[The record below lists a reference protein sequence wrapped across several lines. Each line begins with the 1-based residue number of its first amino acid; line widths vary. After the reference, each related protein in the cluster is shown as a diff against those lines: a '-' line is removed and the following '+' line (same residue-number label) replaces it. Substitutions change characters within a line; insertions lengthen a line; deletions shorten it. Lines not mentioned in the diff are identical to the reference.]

1 MPELPEVETTV
12 RGIAPY
18 VCNQKIERFIVRN
31 HQLRWPVAKE
41 TANLQGRRIKTVTRR
56 AKYILMQLDEGTL
69 IWHLGM
75 SGSMRIQPVGS
86 PAEPHEH
93 VEVQLASGQALKY
106 RDPRRFGALL
116 YTDSDPLEHRLLKKL
131 GPEPLSDDFD
141 TDHLFYA
148 CRKRSAS
155 IKSVIMDS
163 HRVVGV
169 GNIYASEAL
178 FLAGI
183 NPARAAGGISKKRIG
198 QLVETIKHTLQAA
211 IQLGGTSLQDF
222 TQIDGKPGYFGQQ
235 LNVYG
240 KKQGCPV
247 CATTIKKIIQGQRSS
262 YFCPRCQT

>member
-1 MPELPEVETTV
+1 MPELPEVETTM

-18 VCNQKIERFIVRN
+18 LRDQRIEQFIVRN

-41 TANLQGRRIKTVTRR
+41 TANLRGRRIKGVSRR
-56 AKYILMQLDEGTL
+56 AKYILMQLDQGTL

-75 SGSMRIQPVGS
+75 TGSMRIQPVGS
-86 PAEPHEH
+86 PAENHEH
-93 VEVQLASGQALKY
+93 VEVQLASGQALKF

-116 YTDSDPLEHRLLKKL
+116 YTTADPLEHRLLNKL

-141 TDHLFYA
+141 GEHLYRA
-148 CRKRSAS
+148 CRKRTAS
-155 IKSVIMDS
+155 IKSVIMDG

-178 FLAGI
+178 FLARI
-183 NPARAAGGISKKRIG
+183 NPARAAGGISKKRIYR
-198 QLVETIKHTLQAA
+198 LVETIKHTLQAA
-211 IQLGGTSLQDF
+211 IQQGGTTLQDF
-222 TQIDGKPGYFGQQ
+222 TQVDGKPGYFGQQ

-240 KKQGCPV
+240 IKQGCPV
-247 CATTIKKIIQGQRSS
+247 CATTIEKIVQGQRSS

>member
-1 MPELPEVETTV
+1 MPELPEVETTM

-18 VCNQKIERFIVRN
+18 VCDQKIDRFIVRN

-41 TANLQGRRIKTVTRR
+41 TANLRGQRIIGVSRR
-56 AKYILMQLDEGTL
+56 AKYILMQLDQGTL

-75 SGSMRIQPVGS
+75 SGSMKIQPVGS
-86 PAEPHEH
+86 PAENHEH
-93 VEVQLASGQALKY
+93 VEVQLASGQALKF

-116 YTDSDPLEHRLLKKL
+116 YTTADPLEHRLLNKL

-141 TDHLFYA
+141 GEHLYRA
-148 CRKRSAS
+148 CRKRTAS
-155 IKSVIMDS
+155 IKSVIMDG

-178 FLAGI
+178 FLARI
-183 NPARAAGGISKKRIG
+183 NPARAAGGISKKRICR
-198 QLVETIKHTLQAA
+198 LVETIKHTLQAA
-211 IQLGGTSLQDF
+211 IQQGGTTLQDF

-240 KKQGCPV
+240 IKQGCPV
-247 CATTIKKIIQGQRSS
+247 CATTIKKIVQGQRSS